1 MQWRAFLLLLS
12 IVGYPV
18 IFMAFEEKQQ
28 TPNST
33 AVQDQINSAA
43 SSYVKLVLALGAH
56 DPDYVDAYFG
66 PDEWKEQVIKN
77 PLTLSAIA
85 NSAGILLK
93 NLRSVNQFH
102 LDEVTRLRVRHLIKQ
117 TEALAARV
125 QMLQGTALSFD
136 QESLALYD
144 AATPSFDASH
154 FEQMLDQLDQ
164 LLPGDGSLYDRYV
177 RFRQQFQI
185 ATERID
191 PVFRSALAECRKRT
205 TQHLNLPEK
214 ESFSV
219 EYVSDK
225 PWGGYNHFLGNGR
238 SLIQLNTGLPIYID
252 SVIDYACHEGYPG
265 HHVYNLLLEQEFV
278 RKRNW
283 VEFSVYP
290 LFSPLA
296 LLMEG
301 TANYG
306 IEMAFPGTERIDFEN
321 RVLFPL
327 AGLDPSEAYHYY
339 NIKNLTDQ
347 LSYAV
352 NEAARKYLDHQISR
366 EEAIDWL
373 QHYAMMPPERAR
385 SRLAFIERYRSYVI
399 NYNLGLDLV
408 RTHIELESGAMEE
421 TRWRKFEELITTP
434 LLPSDL

>member
-1 MQWRAFLLLLS
+1 
-12 IVGYPV
+12 
-18 IFMAFEEKQQ
+18 MAFEEKQQ

-33 AVQDQINSAA
+33 AVQDHINSAA

-125 QMLQGTALSFD
+125 QMLQGTTLPFD

-144 AATPSFDASH
+144 AAMPSFDASH
-154 FEQMLDQLDQ
+154 FEQILDQLNP
-164 LLPGDGSLYDRYV
+164 LLPGEGSLYDRYV
-177 RFRQQFQI
+177 RFKQQFQI

-214 ESFSV
+214 ENFSV

-225 PWGGYNHFLGNGR
+225 PWGAYNHFLGNGR

-283 VEFSVYP
+283 VEFTV
-290 LFSPLA
+290 L
-296 LLMEG
+296 
-301 TANYG
+301 NKD
-306 IEMAFPGTERIDFEN
+306 AF
-321 RVLFPL
+321 
-327 AGLDPSEAYHYY
+327 
-339 NIKNLTDQ
+339 
-347 LSYAV
+347 
-352 NEAARKYLDHQISR
+352 
-366 EEAIDWL
+366 
-373 QHYAMMPPERAR
+373 
-385 SRLAFIERYRSYVI
+385 
-399 NYNLGLDLV
+399 
-408 RTHIELESGAMEE
+408 
-421 TRWRKFEELITTP
+421 RW
-434 LLPSDL
+434 